1 MDHVRCEMNNSDG
14 SHIAELPPYLHALDR
29 AQWTRTS
36 TPVMDTLVRAWDDGS
51 VDTLV
56 VLADELAFGQRDNHR
71 GRAVHR
77 ERGGAVE
84 MARMMQELPPPG
96 APDAPFDELPETPGP
111 EREM

>member
-1 MDHVRCEMNNSDG
+1 MDYVTPEMNSSVG
-14 SHIAELPPYLHALDR
+14 SPTPELPPYLHELDQG
-29 AQWTRTS
+29 QWTRTR

-56 VLADELAFGQRDNHR
+56 VLTDELAYGQRDNHH

-77 ERGGAVE
+77 ERGAAVE
-84 MARMMQELPPPG
+84 TARLMQQLPPPG
-96 APDAPFDELPETPGP
+96 TPEAPVAELPEMPGP